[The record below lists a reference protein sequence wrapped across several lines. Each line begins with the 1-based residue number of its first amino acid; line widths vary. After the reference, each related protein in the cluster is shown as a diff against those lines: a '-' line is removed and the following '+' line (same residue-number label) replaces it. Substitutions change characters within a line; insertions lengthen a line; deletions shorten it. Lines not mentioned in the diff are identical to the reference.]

1 MKFTTTTEH
10 KLLIRRFA
18 GIVTDWTITRCE
30 HPTSYVVHAETWTKV
45 AQFPHR
51 RAICTRTL
59 AEAIAFI
66 ERSESLA
73 AKLYGNEKHE
83 RIGNQRRV
91 ASQVYTQE

>member
-10 KLLIRRFA
+10 RLLIRRFA
-18 GIVTDWTITRCE
+18 GIVTDWTITRLDDA
-30 HPTSYVVHAETWTKV
+30 YVVHAETWTKV
-45 AQFPHR
+45 AQAPWR
-51 RAICTRTL
+51 RAIATRTL

-73 AKLYGNEKHE
+73 TTLYGNQKHE

-91 ASQVYTQE
+91 AN